1 MHDRQPA
8 SETKSHR
15 SQQTKERQP
24 QGTKAPEDTLITQQ
38 DPLTQ
43 VISPMS
49 NVPFPSAHATRLN
62 RLTASSPSLTQG
74 TLLQL
79 QRQYGNR
86 YVQRVMNIAR
96 QGQGNAEVA
105 PEVEATIQRKR
116 GGGQALD
123 STVQVQMESAFGTD
137 FSGVRVHAD
146 GEADGLN
153 RALSARA
160 FTTGQ
165 DIFFRQ
171 GEYAPGSSRGKELL
185 AHELTHVVQQRDGMQ
200 YKLAVGQP
208 GDRYEQEA
216 DRVAKK
222 VMEMSPSLLQKQSPS
237 EEEEEESVQIPQS
250 QTPKEEEEKIVQ
262 TKIINQPA
270 LTASLNLKNCFSCQ
284 LVPVSQQSQIP
295 HIQLNIKAN
304 NSVDLTSNFDRK
316 GILTSSSGSTQAS
329 SQYLRNQTV
338 TNTPLDDGF
347 QNMGRVATVRFGE
360 SSSSLRADGYPRIF
374 VDGGRTG
381 KAAYTDAPS
390 QGTRCNQLAGSYQ
403 RIIVPAYDS
412 RSLGI
417 FRDSEAWVRR
427 GTGNLTVE
435 RSYVGVDAGDQGNGY
450 YVTPRAA
457 ARANQHEALHIQN
470 SRRLYNTH
478 LRPLLARVR
487 RYTPAPSGGGHVVT
501 RYFQG
506 AARQELQRIIG
517 WTSAI
522 WSFRNSDIA
531 VNGVGGTIDRA
542 YLASPTR
549 LFDAGSGRVGGT
561 AYQHRIHIGTEP
573 EPR

>member
-105 PEVEATIQRKR
+105 PEVEAAIQRKR
-116 GGGQALD
+116 RGGQALD

-137 FSGVRVHAD
+137 FGGVRVHAD

-270 LTASLNLKNCFSCQ
+270 SQEERRFFEPCAATISHSTGEPMVQGDFWDSIRRGAEMYWGVNDEGSPLARSLMRWR
-284 LVPVSQQSQIP
+284 I
-295 HIQLNIKAN
+295 I
-304 NSVDLTSNFDRK
+304 
-316 GILTSSSGSTQAS
+316 G
-329 SQYLRNQTV
+329 
-338 TNTPLDDGF
+338 
-347 QNMGRVATVRFGE
+347 MGRDYVEPIEWSSFMVDRPEIQRAMATKF
-360 SSSSLRADGYPRIF
+360 
-374 VDGGRTG
+374 
-381 KAAYTDAPS
+381 
-390 QGTRCNQLAGSYQ
+390 NQLA
-403 RIIVPAYDS
+403 
-412 RSLGI
+412 LG
-417 FRDSEAWVRR
+417 F
-427 GTGNLTVE
+427 
-435 RSYVGVDAGDQGNGY
+435 
-450 YVTPRAA
+450 AA
-457 ARANQHEALHIQN
+457 
-470 SRRLYNTH
+470 
-478 LRPLLARVR
+478 
-487 RYTPAPSGGGHVVT
+487 SGGSGSFTDSITGVSLNELESMRLTLHGCHRIDIEGDYEVIDEGSDKVVRFRNVHFIWVDRADLHPGT
-501 RYFQG
+501 VT
-506 AARQELQRIIG
+506 ELETGEEVDDREF
-517 WTSAI
+517 TSAGWDYDI
-522 WSFRNSDIA
+522 YIHFYMPRTSTWRVSGGRAEHERGWPPVTGAPAAGFR
-531 VNGVGGTIDRA
+531 G
-542 YLASPTR
+542 
-549 LFDAGSGRVGGT
+549 
-561 AYQHRIHIGTEP
+561 
-573 EPR
+573 